1 MDDPITINVVENA
14 MIPNQFS
21 FDYIKNLIME
31 NKTYLLI
38 GIVILAALG
47 YYIYI
52 TYFIKNNNNKIKEKL
67 YDAILSDNSDEEVVI
82 KKPKSKIVKPVK
94 KERKVIIQES
104 SDSEPNH
111 LANLDLTQSELNN
124 INNSLEK

>member
-52 TYFIKNNNNKIKEKL
+52 TYFIKNNKKNNFHDIIQSE
-67 YDAILSDNSDEEVVI
+67 NSDDEVLI
-82 KKPKSKIVKPVK
+82 KKKSKSIEVINPYSKPK
-94 KERKVIIQES
+94 NFAAK
-104 SDSEPNH
+104 
-111 LANLDLTQSELNN
+111 
-124 INNSLEK
+124 

>member
-1 MDDPITINVVENA
+1 MDDPITINVVENSI
-14 MIPNQFS
+14 IPNQFC
-21 FDYIKNLIME
+21 FDYIKKLIIE

-52 TYFIKNNNNKIKEKL
+52 TYFIKNNKKNNFHDIIQSE
-67 YDAILSDNSDEEVVI
+67 NSDDEVLI
-82 KKPKSKIVKPVK
+82 KQKPKIVKPIK
-94 KERKVIIQES
+94 KERKVIIQESES

-111 LANLDLTQSELNN
+111 LANLDLTRSELNN